1 MPSPF
6 ATAIAE
12 AFSAKV
18 MQEMYAMS
26 VYDLITNR
34 DYEGDVNAVG
44 SVVNI
49 LSLARISEQVYT
61 GANLTPASIQEING
75 QLTLSQQ
82 KAFYWKENTID
93 KWKSYIKEPK
103 PVIVTQL
110 ANERKKNVDNY
121 ILGFNPFI
129 AAGNRIGTDYTTGT
143 VAVDATT
150 GVVTGSGTTFTSA
163 MVGKGF
169 TCQGLTG
176 WYRIVTYTSATS
188 ITIQNDTYDD
198 VAAYTG
204 GAITAGATFTVQAN
218 TPLAITASN
227 IMKEVIAL
235 SVILDNQEVPAEDRF
250 LILHPTIA
258 QYIPQGTGIA
268 LNVPAAYEDLVVKG
282 FMTELLGF
290 NVIKT
295 PRVQGDNVNGYH
307 CIAANRNW
315 LTFADK
321 VLEAG
326 LEEDQIGNFG
336 SAFKDLYVYG
346 AKVTDNRLKFAAE
359 LFCTG

>member
-1 MPSPF
+1 MPSAF
-6 ATAIAE
+6 ATKLAE

-18 MQEMYAMS
+18 MKEMYANS

-44 SVVNI
+44 SKVNI

-61 GANLTPASIQEING
+61 GANLAPASIQEVNG
-75 QLTLSQQ
+75 QLSLSQQ

-103 PVIVTQL
+103 PVIVDQL
-110 ANERKKNVDNY
+110 AQERKKNVDAFV
-121 ILGFNPFI
+121 LGFYPNI
-129 AAGNRIGTDYTTGT
+129 AAGNRIGTDYVTGT
-143 VAVDATT
+143 VAVDVN
-150 GVVTGSGTTFTSA
+150 GNVTGSGTTFTSA

-169 TCQGLTG
+169 KATG
-176 WYRIVTYTSATS
+176 QSVWYRVITYTSATS
-188 ITIQNDTYDD
+188 IVIQNDTYDD

-204 GAITAGATFTVQAN
+204 GVINAGASYTVQAN

-227 IMKEVIAL
+227 ILKEIIAL
-235 SVILDNQEVPAEDRF
+235 GVILDNQEVPEADRF

-258 QYIPQGTGIA
+258 QYIPQGSGLA
-268 LNVPAAYEDLVVKG
+268 LNVPAAYQDLIVKG
-282 FMTELLGF
+282 LMAELQGF
-290 NVIKT
+290 KVIKSA
-295 PRVQGDNVNGYH
+295 RVLGDNVNGYH

-321 VLEAG
+321 VLEVG
-326 LEEDQIGNFG
+326 IEEDQIGNFG

-359 LFCTG
+359 FFVTG

>member
-1 MPSPF
+1 MASPF
-6 ATAIAE
+6 ATKLAE

-18 MQEMYAMS
+18 MKEMYAMS

-44 SVVNI
+44 SIVNI
-49 LSLARISEQVYT
+49 LAVARISEQVYT
-61 GANLTPASIQEING
+61 GANLNPASIQEVNG
-75 QLTLSQQ
+75 QLKLSIQ
-82 KAFYWKENTID
+82 KSFYWKENTID

-103 PVIVTQL
+103 PVIVEQL
-110 ANERKKNVDNY
+110 AQERKKNVDAY
-121 ILGFNPFI
+121 ILGFYPNI
-129 AAGNRIGTDYTTGT
+129 AAGNRVGTDYTTGT
-143 VAVDATT
+143 VSIDVS
-150 GVVTGSGTTFTSA
+150 GNVTGSGTTFTSA

-169 TCQGLTG
+169 KATG
-176 WYRIVTYTSATS
+176 NTKWYRVASYVSATS
-188 ITIQNDTYDD
+188 IVIQLDVNDDTVTTYD
-198 VAAYTG
+198 G
-204 GAITAGATFTVQAN
+204 GVITSATYTVQAN
-218 TPLAITASN
+218 TAVAITGSN
-227 IMKEVIAL
+227 IMAKIISLA
-235 SVILDNQEVPAEDRF
+235 VILDNQEVPAEDRF
-250 LILHPTIA
+250 LVLHPTIA

-290 NVIKT
+290 KIIKS
-295 PRVQGDNVNGYH
+295 PRILGDNTNGYH

-326 LEEDQIGNFG
+326 IEEDQIGNFG

-359 LFCTG
+359 LYCTG

>member
-1 MPSPF
+1 MPSAF
-6 ATAIAE
+6 ATKLAE

-18 MQEMYAMS
+18 MKEVYAMS

-34 DYEGDVNAVG
+34 DYEGDVNSVG
-44 SVVNI
+44 SIVNI

-61 GANLTPASIQEING
+61 GANLSPASIQEVNG
-75 QLTLSQQ
+75 QLKLDQQ

-103 PVIVTQL
+103 PTIVTQL
-110 ANERKKNVDNY
+110 AQERKKNVDTFV
-121 ILGFNPFI
+121 LGFYGKI
-129 AAGNRIGTDYTTGT
+129 AAGNRVGTDYTTGT
-143 VAVDATT
+143 VSIDVS
-150 GVVTGSGTTFTSA
+150 GNVTGSGTTFTSA

-169 TCQGLTG
+169 KATG
-176 WYRIVTYTSATS
+176 NSKWYRVLSYASATS
-188 ITIQNDTYDD
+188 IVVGLDVYDDAVTTYDGG
-198 VAAYTG
+198 VISGAAYV
-204 GAITAGATFTVQAN
+204 VQAN
-218 TPLAITASN
+218 TPVATTGTN
-227 IMKEVIAL
+227 IMAKIISL
-235 SVILDNQEVPAEDRF
+235 GVILDNQEIPQEDRF
-250 LILHPTIA
+250 LIIHPTIA

-290 NVIKT
+290 KIIKS
-295 PRVQGDNVNGYH
+295 PRVVGDNTNGYH

-321 VLEAG
+321 VLEVG
-326 LEEDQIGNFG
+326 IEEDQIGNFG

-359 LFCTG
+359 LFVTG

>member
-6 ATAIAE
+6 STKLAE

-18 MQEMYAMS
+18 MKYVYAMS

-44 SVVNI
+44 SIVNI
-49 LSLARISEQVYT
+49 LTIQKITEQVYT
-61 GANLTPASIQEING
+61 GANLSPASLYEVNG
-75 QLTLSQQ
+75 QLKLSIQ
-82 KAFYWKENTID
+82 KSFYWKENTID

-103 PVIVTQL
+103 PVVVEQL
-110 ANERKKNVDNY
+110 GNERKKNIDAY
-121 ILGFNPFI
+121 ILGFYTNI
-129 AAGNRIGTDYTTGT
+129 AAGQRLGTDYTTGT
-143 VAVDATT
+143 VSIDVS
-150 GVVTGSGTTFTSA
+150 GNVTGSGTTFTSA

-169 TCQGLTG
+169 KATG
-176 WYRIVTYTSATS
+176 NSKWYRVASYASATS
-188 ITIQNDTYDD
+188 IVIQLDVYDDATTTYD
-198 VAAYTG
+198 G
-204 GAITAGATFTVQAN
+204 GVISGATYVVQAN
-218 TPLAITASN
+218 TPVAITGTNVMSK
-227 IMKEVIAL
+227 IIQLGVY
-235 SVILDNQEVPAEDRF
+235 LDNAEVPQDDRF

-290 NVIKT
+290 KIIKS
-295 PRVQGDNVNGYH
+295 PRVLGDNVNGYH

-321 VLEAG
+321 VLEVG
-326 LEEDQIGNFG
+326 IEEDQIGNFG

-346 AKVTDNRLKFAAE
+346 AKVTDNRLPFAAE
-359 LFCTG
+359 LFATG

>member
-1 MPSPF
+1 MPSAF
-6 ATAIAE
+6 ATTLAQ

-18 MQEMYAMS
+18 MKFMYANS

-34 DYEGDVNAVG
+34 DYEGDVNSVG
-44 SVVNI
+44 SKVNV
-49 LSLARISEQVYT
+49 LSIQKISEQYYT
-61 GANLTPASIQEING
+61 GANLSPASLQEVNG
-75 QLTLSQQ
+75 VLTLSMQ
-82 KAFYWKENTID
+82 KSFYWKENTID
-93 KWKSYIKEPK
+93 KWKSYVKEPK
-103 PVIVTQL
+103 PVVVEQL
-110 ANERKKNVDNY
+110 GLERKKNVDAF
-121 ILGFNPFI
+121 ILGFWNNI
-129 AAGNRIGTDYTTGT
+129 AAGQRVGTDYTTGT
-143 VAVDATT
+143 VAIDVN
-150 GVVTGSGTTFTSA
+150 GNVTGSSTTFTSA

-169 TCQGLTG
+169 KALGHSK
-176 WYRIVTYTSATS
+176 WYRVITFNSATS
-188 ITIQNDTYDD
+188 IVIQNDTYDD
-198 VAAYTG
+198 VAIYDG
-204 GAITAGATFTVQAN
+204 GVISAGATYTVQAN
-218 TPLAITASN
+218 TPLPITGSN
-227 IMKEVIAL
+227 IMKSIISLGVY
-235 SVILDNQEVPAEDRF
+235 LDNAEVPETDRF

-290 NVIKT
+290 KVIKS

-321 VLEAG
+321 ILAVG
-326 LEEDQIGNFG
+326 IEEDQIGNFG

-346 AKVTDNRLKFAAE
+346 AKVTDNRLIFAAE

>member
-6 ATAIAE
+6 ATKIAE

-18 MQEMYAMS
+18 MKFVYANS

-44 SVVNI
+44 SKVNVLTI
-49 LSLARISEQVYT
+49 QKITEQTYT
-61 GANLTPASIQEING
+61 GANLNPAALNEVNG
-75 QLTLSQQ
+75 QLTLTQQ
-82 KAFYWKENTID
+82 RAFYWKENTID

-103 PVIVTQL
+103 PVVVEQL
-110 ANERKKNVDNY
+110 ALERKKNVDAF
-121 ILGFNPFI
+121 ILGFYTNI
-129 AAGNRIGTDYTTGT
+129 AAGQRVGTDYTTGT
-143 VAVDATT
+143 VSIDVL
-150 GVVTGSGTTFTSA
+150 GNVTGSGTTFTSS

-169 TCQGLTG
+169 KATG
-176 WYRIVTYTSATS
+176 NSKWYRVASYASATS
-188 ITIQNDTYDD
+188 IVIQLDVNDDPTTTYD
-198 VAAYTG
+198 G
-204 GAITAGATFTVQAN
+204 GVITGATYTVQAN
-218 TPLAITASN
+218 TPVAITGTN
-227 IMKEVIAL
+227 IMKEIIAL
-235 SVILDNQEVPAEDRF
+235 GVYLDNAEVPETDRF

-268 LNVPAAYEDLVVKG
+268 LNVPAAYENLVVKG

-290 NVIKT
+290 KIIKSA
-295 PRVQGDNVNGYH
+295 RVQGDNVNGYH

-321 VLEAG
+321 VLSVG
-326 LEEDQIGNFG
+326 IEEDQIGNFG
-336 SAFKDLYVYG
+336 TAFKDLYVYG
-346 AKVTDNRLKFAAE
+346 AKVTDNRLIFAAE